1 MSILTK
7 ETARSLAKVINNSLS
22 TYYSDDLVA
31 ILGTGRE
38 TSNELAVQSWLMS
51 RFANIEVGRKEL
63 LVEYASEALM
73 QHLNDLKLEVAIGGK
88 AELQAQQYFIPA
100 KALTNLE
107 LRCIARAIYLL
118 ISNEQSKSYLDA
130 LIELVLEGDGNITEK
145 ITAWVSSQAQVYTYF
160 PSELTLP
167 LAQRLMQNLKLASNS
182 PQY

>member
-38 TSNELAVQSWLMS
+38 TSNEQAVQSWLLS
-51 RFANIEVGRKEL
+51 RFANIEVGRTDI
-63 LVEYASEALM
+63 LVEYASRVLM
-73 QHLNDLKLEVAIGGK
+73 QHLNDLRLEVAIGGK
-88 AELQAQQYFIPA
+88 PELLIQQSFIPV
-100 KALTNLE
+100 KALTNRE

-118 ISNEQSKSYLDA
+118 ILNEGSKSYLDA
-130 LIELVLEGDGNITEK
+130 LIEVVQEGDGNPIEK
-145 ITAWVSSQAQVYTYF
+145 ITAWTFSQTQIYSYF

-167 LAQRLMQNLKLASNS
+167 LAQRFMRKLKQASE
-182 PQY
+182 YY

>member
-1 MSILTK
+1 MSILTI

-22 TYYSDDLVA
+22 TYYNDDLVA

-38 TSNELAVQSWLMS
+38 SNNEQAVQSWLLS

-73 QHLNDLKLEVAIGGK
+73 QHLNDLRLEVAIGGK
-88 AELQAQQYFIPA
+88 AELQAQQCFIPA
-100 KALTNLE
+100 KALTERE

-118 ISNEQSKSYLDA
+118 ISSEQSKSYLDA
-130 LIELVLEGDGNITEK
+130 LIELVLEGDGNTIEK

-167 LAQRLMQNLKLASNS
+167 LAQRFMCKVKQASQS
-182 PQY
+182 H